1 MMEGS
6 VGTGTDPTLHDY
18 TGSGRG
24 PGHTTE
30 VAFDEAG
37 ISDLPAMNLQ
47 DWDDQDRS
55 GTDTEEELQVNA
67 QLDSCVFDDRW
78 KAQMEELSQLGDAE
92 LYASESVSGFLP
104 DEWKL
109 NQDRISSCL
118 MAVGLTDRLLAYQTG
133 EGEVRTI
140 LEQVLLQVGVEMSA
154 RQFLWHERWLED
166 KVRLASESLPISKRL
181 RGSSADRAYQMLA
194 DSEAARRDR
203 SLTTSQPLDDSSMQE
218 LAQVI
223 PLRGMRKKAVASA
236 GQGSVTRDQKD
247 ATDKVYWTAQV
258 VDLLKRVRAPLLE
271 MAASSTRPDDIFEVS
286 VGATR
291 GSTMKTY
298 LQALVPFRNYLM
310 MLSGSEWTDDVVHII
325 SFLRAAASK
334 PCSPTYPKRFIQA
347 LRWVM
352 RVGGWTGP
360 DLIAEHGLV
369 QKSMDY
375 WSEALFSQVHP
386 LKQAPRLPWVVLAA
400 LELYICN
407 DRHPRHL
414 RYKAYTIMFKAIGTL
429 REDDIQHLKARKL
442 RTMGC
447 MLVGDLM
454 KSKTTGAAKRVRQ
467 LPVALH
473 TEWTLTRSLWLENGI
488 ALGDELLS
496 KDSDYMLPRFDSAGA
511 ALDEPCSY
519 SESSAL
525 SKRVLTDLRSPIYH
539 SETGNWSEGDSL
551 LLNPALAGFWTEH
564 SARPVVPTA
573 AQSLG
578 APKESRDCLGRW
590 SPTGADDYARAYRT
604 AAGELQMMVLKAV
617 LGRDRRLEE
626 SEVFDRILQLT
637 EYGTV
642 TLPQAEGMKSH
653 LERAVKEFDLQVA
666 AAAASGALED
676 IPAGNGLNLDPQVQ
690 EALGKG
696 PVVRQ
701 KKKSK
706 KLRFLI
712 VYTRNHKAAKLHKV
726 GGCEWTRATLN
737 DAQEFDV
744 VTDQMYDTRCKLCWK
759 RKDVSPDEDNSDA
772 SSSDQSTL

>member
-1 MMEGS
+1 MMEEP
-6 VGTGTDPTLHDY
+6 VGTDHALH
-18 TGSGRG
+18 TNGSGLV
-24 PGHTTE
+24 HTAGVAHE
-30 VAFDEAG
+30 VASTG
-37 ISDLPAMNLQ
+37 GLPTMNLQ
-47 DWDDQDRS
+47 GWDDQDHTGS
-55 GTDTEEELQVNA
+55 ETEEEQLENA
-67 QLDSCVFDDRW
+67 QLDSFVFDDRW
-78 KAQMEELSQLGDAE
+78 KAQMEELSQIGDAE
-92 LYASESVSGFLP
+92 LYASESDNGFLP

-109 NQDRISSCL
+109 NKDRIHSCL
-118 MAVGLTDRLLAYQTG
+118 LAVGLTDRLLAYQTG
-133 EGEVRTI
+133 EGEVRTM

-154 RQFLWHERWLED
+154 RQFLWHERWLEE

-181 RGSSADRAYQMLA
+181 RGSSSDRAYQILV
-194 DSEAARRDR
+194 DSEASRRDR
-203 SLTTSQPLDDSSMQE
+203 SLAMVQPLDDSSLQE

-223 PLRGMRKKAVASA
+223 PLRGMRRKAIASS

-247 ATDKVYWTAQV
+247 ASDKVYWTSQV
-258 VDLLKRVRAPLLE
+258 IDLLKRVRAPLLE

-298 LQALVPFRNYLM
+298 LQALVPYRNYLM
-310 MLSGSEWTDDVVHII
+310 MLSNSEWTDDVVHII
-325 SFLRAAASK
+325 SFLRTAASK

-400 LELYICN
+400 LELYICS
-407 DRHPRHL
+407 DRHPKHL
-414 RYKAYTIMFKAIGTL
+414 RYKAYTVMFKAIGTL

-442 RTMGC
+442 RTLGS

-488 ALGDELLS
+488 ALGDEFLS
-496 KDSDYMLPRFDSAGA
+496 KDSDYMLPRFDSGGS

-525 SKRVLTDLRSPIYH
+525 SKRVLTELRSPVYH
-539 SETGNWSEGDSL
+539 SETGNWGEGDSL
-551 LLNPALAGFWTEH
+551 LLSPALAGFWTEH
-564 SARPVVPTA
+564 SARPVIPTA

-604 AAGELQMMVLKAV
+604 AAGGAADDGPKSG
-617 LGRDRRLEE
+617 LG
-626 SEVFDRILQLT
+626 
-637 EYGTV
+637 
-642 TLPQAEGMKSH
+642 
-653 LERAVKEFDLQVA
+653 ER
-666 AAAASGALED
+666 S
-676 IPAGNGLNLDPQVQ
+676 
-690 EALGKG
+690 
-696 PVVRQ
+696 
-701 KKKSK
+701 
-706 KLRFLI
+706 
-712 VYTRNHKAAKLHKV
+712 
-726 GGCEWTRATLN
+726 
-737 DAQEFDV
+737 
-744 VTDQMYDTRCKLCWK
+744 
-759 RKDVSPDEDNSDA
+759 
-772 SSSDQSTL
+772 